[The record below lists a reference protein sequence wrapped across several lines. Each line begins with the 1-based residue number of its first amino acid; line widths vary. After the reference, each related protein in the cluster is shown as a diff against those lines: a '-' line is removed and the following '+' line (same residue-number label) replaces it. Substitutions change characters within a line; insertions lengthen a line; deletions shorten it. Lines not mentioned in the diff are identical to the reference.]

1 METWI
6 LKLGWKKKLSIATLA
21 TPILEQS
28 AEQGSCCACMHVAK
42 RRNDDQLVG
51 KENHIG
57 QRISTCEHT
66 E

>member
-6 LKLGWKKKLSIATLA
+6 LEQGWKNKLSIATRS
-21 TPILEQS
+21 TPILERS
-28 AEQGSCCACMHVAK
+28 AERGRYCACTHVAK